1 MFFNRLL
8 AINILLALLAAI
20 VLSHEAFGAPDNELF
35 YSHQVTVLSPLKF
48 NSVQNIET
56 FWVTEEDI
64 RRGYADLP
72 SAITVSYR
80 TDASEMVIV
89 EIASLG
95 SEQIYMQDV
104 GVMAYMVALPPSPAR
119 DDLTSLALDL
129 RVMLPRET
137 VAGIYPLSF
146 YVVPTFL

>member
-1 MFFNRLL
+1 MFFHRLL
-8 AINILLALLAAI
+8 AINILCALLAAI
-20 VLSHEAFGAPDNELF
+20 VLSHEAFGAPDTELF
-35 YSHQVTVLSPLKF
+35 CSHQVTVLPPLKF

-56 FWVTEEDI
+56 FRVTEEDI
-64 RRGYADLP
+64 RRGYTDLP

-80 TDASEMVIV
+80 TDGSEMMIV

-95 SEQIYMQDV
+95 PEQIYMQDA
-104 GVMAYMVALPPSPAR
+104 GIMAYMVSLPPSPAR
-119 DDLTSLALDL
+119 DDPTSLALDL